1 VLRLGLVAGVV
12 AALGAL
18 VWAVMTT
25 DMGTG
30 PGNSDQLRKRAQ
42 LRGGDAVVR
51 DEMDF
56 RLGGMA

>member
-1 VLRLGLVAGVV
+1 MRALAAVVVGV

-30 PGNSDQLRKRAQ
+30 PGNADQMRKRAA
-42 LRGGDAVVR
+42 LAKR
-51 DEMDF
+51 
-56 RLGGMA
+56 